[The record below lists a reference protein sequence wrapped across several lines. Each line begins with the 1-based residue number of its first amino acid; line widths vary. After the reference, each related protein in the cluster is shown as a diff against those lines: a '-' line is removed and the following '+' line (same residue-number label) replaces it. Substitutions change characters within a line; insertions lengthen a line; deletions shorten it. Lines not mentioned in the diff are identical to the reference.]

1 MASRESLRGVRQVL
15 PGKNCVSR
23 GGSWSSLGQGQ
34 ICSLAHCRGKAE
46 SGRSSVWA
54 SLNFLNRDNGGQG
67 FKLTHYSKFSNCLF
81 RAANADS
88 EGNTA
93 EYGSDARDVGEGF
106 GDTVAGRRSA
116 VVKRNLQG
124 IAYR

>member
-34 ICSLAHCRGKAE
+34 ICSLAHCREKTE

-81 RAANADS
+81 RAANADI

-93 EYGSDARDVGEGF
+93 EYGSDVHDFGEALDILYTELGS
-106 GDTVAGRRSA
+106 G
-116 VVKRNLQG
+116 
-124 IAYR
+124 